1 MAVSVIGVV
10 HGLGKR
16 MKLFTAAG
24 RGWRVLTTTVNDLL
38 RNEALPAL
46 LIPGLVPIDL
56 VFSVG
61 PAEQLNLPVRMQHT
75 NDLRVHGGAF
85 PASCW
90 VVEIAAGAIVIVS
103 IILNGD

>member
-1 MAVSVIGVV
+1 MAVSIISVV

-16 MKLFTAAG
+16 MELFTAAG

-38 RNEALPAL
+38 RNVAPSAL

-61 PAEQLNLPVRMQHT
+61 AADQLNLPIRMQHT
-75 NDLRVHGGAF
+75 HDLRVH
-85 PASCW
+85 
-90 VVEIAAGAIVIVS
+90 
-103 IILNGD
+103 